1 MQPAIGSALRTAL
14 KPIARRSCRFVG
26 ATRYPVSRR
35 AFHRSATLYGLGE
48 DEGVGDSKRLEGDGT
63 TAKDTK
69 EREIGDVE
77 EDVAGNSSPIADAA
91 ATVVTPAMLGGKPNR
106 QRNNGL
112 PEMNIPNRF
121 LNENVKL
128 VESPTRSG
136 SLTVCGTAHDMET
149 AKDLCSVPVV
159 DDAKYSINVNIYR
172 ETLSTFKAELAFRPP
187 PNIEKNITRPV
198 TVLHCPKNEGTL
210 YLNSVVETVA
220 EGLRADVIRLDAQ
233 DIAQIVGDYVGENL
247 AWTASETSHL
257 GYRANKAAGR
267 MAKDKDGETNFEA
280 YPGSIDESVSS
291 MFSEIMGRSKEDTE
305 STDERRGPS
314 GRMPRLPM
322 LRIVAKGDVGQS
334 TPSKSNPQTWNNL
347 KVSNALEG
355 LVGAADFMRNRNAGI
370 EGNGSKL
377 DPSLPPRSL
386 IIQVNDYNDLGRTKA
401 GPSLL
406 RTLRSIVDQ
415 HWRAG
420 KNIILVGTESTTT
433 NFEDQADIYETTESL
448 AKEKDAEAET
458 RVLIVPPGLP
468 DPADM
473 TKENDQTVEPLKAD
487 EDWRIRLINA
497 RHLEDMINK
506 LSDGTPASKFG
517 AEVSRVL
524 LDSDVKFSTT
534 FVPNGTVWPYNTV
547 RKLATVILGLGAPP
561 TGIDVGFITEAV
573 KILNS
578 THYARL
584 TWAFREGAKSDEH
597 EPKAPS
603 DAPRDAVLAIQA
615 KCNSYEKKLLGGI
628 RSPAELKTTFDDVH
642 APGETIETL
651 KTLTS
656 LSLQRPEAFSYGVL
670 ADNKIPGV
678 LLYGPPGTGK
688 TMLAK
693 AVAKDGGATVLE
705 VSGASVN
712 DMYVGESEKNV
723 RAIFTLAKK
732 LSPCIVFID
741 EADALLGARSSGSA
755 KRSGVHREI
764 INQFLRE
771 WDGMSEQAAIIMV
784 ATNRPYDLDEAVLR
798 RLPRRILVDLPLAAD
813 RERILHKHI
822 TGKELLASDVT
833 PSAIAQRT
841 PFYSGSDLKN
851 VVVAAALE
859 CLREENAQAAAHTG
873 PEPYVYPEKRVLHK
887 RHFDKALDEISAS
900 ISDDMA
906 TLKMIRQF
914 DEKYGDRRGR
924 KKKSAAM
931 GFGGTTV
938 EQEDAEA
945 ALVRTRKG
953 RGKGVDEE
961 EEDREKEV
969 AG

>member
-1 MQPAIGSALRTAL
+1 
-14 KPIARRSCRFVG
+14 
-26 ATRYPVSRR
+26 
-35 AFHRSATLYGLGE
+35 
-48 DEGVGDSKRLEGDGT
+48 
-63 TAKDTK
+63 
-69 EREIGDVE
+69 
-77 EDVAGNSSPIADAA
+77 
-91 ATVVTPAMLGGKPNR
+91 
-106 QRNNGL
+106 
-112 PEMNIPNRF
+112 MNIPNRF

-136 SLTVCGTAHDMET
+136 SLTVSGKPHDMDT
-149 AKDLCSVPVV
+149 AKDLCAVPIVEG
-159 DDAKYSINVNIYR
+159 AKYSINANIYR
-172 ETLSTFKAELAFRPP
+172 EALSTLKAELAFRPP
-187 PNIEKNITRPV
+187 PSIERNITRPV
-198 TVLHCPKNEGTL
+198 TVLHCPKSEGTL
-210 YLNSVVETVA
+210 YLNSVVETIA
-220 EGLRADVIRLDAQ
+220 EGLGADVIRLDAQ

-267 MAKDKDGETNFEA
+267 MAKDDDGEADFETDA
-280 YPGSIDESVSS
+280 GSLDESVSS
-291 MFSEIMGRSKEDTE
+291 MFSEIMGRGKGDGD
-305 STDERRGPS
+305 STNERRGPS

-322 LRIVAKGDVGQS
+322 LRIVAKSDVGQS
-334 TPSKSNPQTWNNL
+334 TSSKPNPQTWNSL
-347 KVSNALEG
+347 KVSNALKG

-377 DPSLPPRSL
+377 DPSLPSRSL
-386 IIQVNDYNDLGRTKA
+386 IIQVNDYNDLSRTKT

-406 RTLRSIVDQ
+406 RALRSIVDQ
-415 HWRAG
+415 HWRTG
-420 KNIILVGTESTTT
+420 KNIIIVGTESTST
-433 NFEDQADIYETTESL
+433 NSEDHVDIYEITDFN

-458 RVLIVPPGLP
+458 RFLVVPPGLP
-468 DPADM
+468 DPAAVI
-473 TKENDQTVEPLKAD
+473 KENDDTVDPLKAD

-524 LDSDVKFSTT
+524 LDSDIRFNTT
-534 FVPNGTVWPYNTV
+534 FVPNGTVWPYSIV

-561 TGIDVGFITEAV
+561 TGIDSSFVAEAI

-578 THYARL
+578 THHARL
-584 TWAFREGAKSDEH
+584 AWVLQENKKNDVYEQ
-597 EPKAPS
+597 KVPS
-603 DAPRDAVLAIQA
+603 DASRDEVLAIQA
-615 KCNSYEKKLLGGI
+615 KCNSYEKKLLGGL

-712 DMYVGESEKNV
+712 DMYVGEGEKNV

-822 TGKELLASDVT
+822 TGKELLAPDVT
-833 PSAIAQRT
+833 PAAIAQRT

-859 CLREENAQAAAHTG
+859 CLREENALAAAHTG
-873 PEPYVYPEKRVLHK
+873 PEPYVYPEKRVLYK

-914 DEKYGDRRGR
+914 DEKYGDRKGR
-924 KKKSAAM
+924 KKKTAAM

-953 RGKGVDEE
+953 RGKGLESGE
-961 EEDREKEV
+961 REREREMEV